1 MRLGSVIYFI
11 PFFFVLEPALI
22 MSGTWWETLFAT
34 AKVAVGIVL
43 IAGTLQRY
51 LLGVGFLDRSGPLGV
66 AGRALALVGGG
77 LIALP
82 TTEVIGINVS
92 DATLL
97 ISGGTMAITGVLLS
111 RSAAPDL
118 DTQTP
123 LVSGAQI

>member
-1 MRLGSVIYFI
+1 
-11 PFFFVLEPALI
+11 
-22 MSGTWWETLFAT
+22 
-34 AKVAVGIVL
+34 
-43 IAGTLQRY
+43 
-51 LLGVGFLDRSGPLGV
+51 LLGVGFLDRAGPAGM

-97 ISGGTMAITGVLLS
+97 ISGGTMAIIGVLLS
-111 RSAAPDL
+111 RSVSPDS
-118 DTQTP
+118 DVRTP